1 MEMTVLIDMYSRLL
15 TVQDRERILKCC
27 SVVWYVIVYDGVTTM
42 LYTCYFKVFPKM
54 HCLTMIPYPKKNG
67 S

>member
-27 SVVWYVIVYDGVTTM
+27 SVVWYVIVYDGVMLYITM
-42 LYTCYFKVFPKM
+42 LYVISRYFQK
-54 HCLTMIPYPKKNG
+54 CTALQ
-67 S
+67 